1 MARDNW
7 LNKKI
12 QVRPRFL
19 LLLAI
24 PVLLLVLAIC
34 KANARIGEL
43 QTQVDRAQEQV
54 LAAYS
59 ETEELQRKLEFMDT
73 DEYIE
78 QEARKRYNL
87 LGDREIRF
95 VLGTENSDNTEKLL
109 QGIKPETEKYDD
121 VGDDTLEQPVPTAA
135 PGCDWNRFK
144 LNKDAG
150 GGNRR
155 RDDCAASP
163 FARGYAAVF
172 VAGKRR
178 AVRRA
183 DDGDGGRGGHVLPA
197 GARGGLR
204 GDSPVRH
211 QRCARCEK
219 RRGVC

>member
-78 QEARKRYNL
+78 QEARKRDNL

-135 PGCDWNRFK
+135 P
-144 LNKDAG
+144 AG
-150 GGNRR
+150 GN
-155 RDDCAASP
+155 
-163 FARGYAAVF
+163 
-172 VAGKRR
+172 
-178 AVRRA
+178 
-183 DDGDGGRGGHVLPA
+183 
-197 GARGGLR
+197 
-204 GDSPVRH
+204 
-211 QRCARCEK
+211 
-219 RRGVC
+219 

>member
-12 QVRPRFL
+12 QVRSRFL

-135 PGCDWNRFK
+135 P
-144 LNKDAG
+144 AG
-150 GGNRR
+150 GN
-155 RDDCAASP
+155 
-163 FARGYAAVF
+163 
-172 VAGKRR
+172 
-178 AVRRA
+178 
-183 DDGDGGRGGHVLPA
+183 
-197 GARGGLR
+197 
-204 GDSPVRH
+204 
-211 QRCARCEK
+211 
-219 RRGVC
+219 

>member
-78 QEARKRYNL
+78 LEARKRYNL

-135 PGCDWNRFK
+135 P
-144 LNKDAG
+144 AG
-150 GGNRR
+150 GN
-155 RDDCAASP
+155 
-163 FARGYAAVF
+163 
-172 VAGKRR
+172 
-178 AVRRA
+178 
-183 DDGDGGRGGHVLPA
+183 
-197 GARGGLR
+197 
-204 GDSPVRH
+204 
-211 QRCARCEK
+211 
-219 RRGVC
+219 

>member
-135 PGCDWNRFK
+135 PT
-144 LNKDAG
+144 
-150 GGNRR
+150 GGN
-155 RDDCAASP
+155 
-163 FARGYAAVF
+163 
-172 VAGKRR
+172 
-178 AVRRA
+178 
-183 DDGDGGRGGHVLPA
+183 
-197 GARGGLR
+197 
-204 GDSPVRH
+204 
-211 QRCARCEK
+211 
-219 RRGVC
+219 

>member
-1 MARDNW
+1 MAGDNW

-121 VGDDTLEQPVPTAA
+121 VSDDTLEQPVPTTA
-135 PGCDWNRFK
+135 P
-144 LNKDAG
+144 AG
-150 GGNRR
+150 GN
-155 RDDCAASP
+155 
-163 FARGYAAVF
+163 
-172 VAGKRR
+172 
-178 AVRRA
+178 
-183 DDGDGGRGGHVLPA
+183 
-197 GARGGLR
+197 
-204 GDSPVRH
+204 
-211 QRCARCEK
+211 
-219 RRGVC
+219 

>member
-54 LAAYS
+54 LTAYS

-135 PGCDWNRFK
+135 P
-144 LNKDAG
+144 AG
-150 GGNRR
+150 GN
-155 RDDCAASP
+155 
-163 FARGYAAVF
+163 
-172 VAGKRR
+172 
-178 AVRRA
+178 
-183 DDGDGGRGGHVLPA
+183 
-197 GARGGLR
+197 
-204 GDSPVRH
+204 
-211 QRCARCEK
+211 
-219 RRGVC
+219 

>member
-19 LLLAI
+19 LLLTI

-135 PGCDWNRFK
+135 P
-144 LNKDAG
+144 AG
-150 GGNRR
+150 GN
-155 RDDCAASP
+155 
-163 FARGYAAVF
+163 
-172 VAGKRR
+172 
-178 AVRRA
+178 
-183 DDGDGGRGGHVLPA
+183 
-197 GARGGLR
+197 
-204 GDSPVRH
+204 
-211 QRCARCEK
+211 
-219 RRGVC
+219 

>member
-12 QVRPRFL
+12 QVRSRFL
-19 LLLAI
+19 LLLTI

-135 PGCDWNRFK
+135 P
-144 LNKDAG
+144 AG
-150 GGNRR
+150 GN
-155 RDDCAASP
+155 
-163 FARGYAAVF
+163 
-172 VAGKRR
+172 
-178 AVRRA
+178 
-183 DDGDGGRGGHVLPA
+183 
-197 GARGGLR
+197 
-204 GDSPVRH
+204 
-211 QRCARCEK
+211 
-219 RRGVC
+219 

>member
-121 VGDDTLEQPVPTAA
+121 VGDDTLEQPVPTAS
-135 PGCDWNRFK
+135 P
-144 LNKDAG
+144 AG
-150 GGNRR
+150 GN
-155 RDDCAASP
+155 
-163 FARGYAAVF
+163 
-172 VAGKRR
+172 
-178 AVRRA
+178 
-183 DDGDGGRGGHVLPA
+183 
-197 GARGGLR
+197 
-204 GDSPVRH
+204 
-211 QRCARCEK
+211 
-219 RRGVC
+219 

>member
-95 VLGTENSDNTEKLL
+95 VLGTENSDNTEMLL

-135 PGCDWNRFK
+135 P
-144 LNKDAG
+144 AG
-150 GGNRR
+150 GN
-155 RDDCAASP
+155 
-163 FARGYAAVF
+163 
-172 VAGKRR
+172 
-178 AVRRA
+178 
-183 DDGDGGRGGHVLPA
+183 
-197 GARGGLR
+197 
-204 GDSPVRH
+204 
-211 QRCARCEK
+211 
-219 RRGVC
+219 

>member
-135 PGCDWNRFK
+135 T
-144 LNKDAG
+144 AG
-150 GGNRR
+150 GN
-155 RDDCAASP
+155 
-163 FARGYAAVF
+163 
-172 VAGKRR
+172 
-178 AVRRA
+178 
-183 DDGDGGRGGHVLPA
+183 
-197 GARGGLR
+197 
-204 GDSPVRH
+204 
-211 QRCARCEK
+211 
-219 RRGVC
+219 

>member
-24 PVLLLVLAIC
+24 PMLLLVLAIC

-135 PGCDWNRFK
+135 S
-144 LNKDAG
+144 AG
-150 GGNRR
+150 GN
-155 RDDCAASP
+155 
-163 FARGYAAVF
+163 
-172 VAGKRR
+172 
-178 AVRRA
+178 
-183 DDGDGGRGGHVLPA
+183 
-197 GARGGLR
+197 
-204 GDSPVRH
+204 
-211 QRCARCEK
+211 
-219 RRGVC
+219 

>member
-7 LNKKI
+7 MNKKI

-135 PGCDWNRFK
+135 P
-144 LNKDAG
+144 AG
-150 GGNRR
+150 GN
-155 RDDCAASP
+155 
-163 FARGYAAVF
+163 
-172 VAGKRR
+172 
-178 AVRRA
+178 
-183 DDGDGGRGGHVLPA
+183 
-197 GARGGLR
+197 
-204 GDSPVRH
+204 
-211 QRCARCEK
+211 
-219 RRGVC
+219 

>member
-1 MARDNW
+1 M
-7 LNKKI
+7 
-12 QVRPRFL
+12 RPRFL

-135 PGCDWNRFK
+135 P
-144 LNKDAG
+144 AG
-150 GGNRR
+150 GN
-155 RDDCAASP
+155 
-163 FARGYAAVF
+163 
-172 VAGKRR
+172 
-178 AVRRA
+178 
-183 DDGDGGRGGHVLPA
+183 
-197 GARGGLR
+197 
-204 GDSPVRH
+204 
-211 QRCARCEK
+211 
-219 RRGVC
+219 

>member
-78 QEARKRYNL
+78 QEARKRYNF

-135 PGCDWNRFK
+135 P
-144 LNKDAG
+144 AG
-150 GGNRR
+150 GN
-155 RDDCAASP
+155 
-163 FARGYAAVF
+163 
-172 VAGKRR
+172 
-178 AVRRA
+178 
-183 DDGDGGRGGHVLPA
+183 
-197 GARGGLR
+197 
-204 GDSPVRH
+204 
-211 QRCARCEK
+211 
-219 RRGVC
+219 

>member
-135 PGCDWNRFK
+135 P
-144 LNKDAG
+144 AG
-150 GGNRR
+150 GN
-155 RDDCAASP
+155 
-163 FARGYAAVF
+163 
-172 VAGKRR
+172 
-178 AVRRA
+178 
-183 DDGDGGRGGHVLPA
+183 
-197 GARGGLR
+197 
-204 GDSPVRH
+204 
-211 QRCARCEK
+211 
-219 RRGVC
+219 

>member
-109 QGIKPETEKYDD
+109 QGSKPETEKYDD

-135 PGCDWNRFK
+135 P
-144 LNKDAG
+144 AG
-150 GGNRR
+150 GN
-155 RDDCAASP
+155 
-163 FARGYAAVF
+163 
-172 VAGKRR
+172 
-178 AVRRA
+178 
-183 DDGDGGRGGHVLPA
+183 
-197 GARGGLR
+197 
-204 GDSPVRH
+204 
-211 QRCARCEK
+211 
-219 RRGVC
+219 

>member
-59 ETEELQRKLEFMDT
+59 ETEELQRKLEFVDT

-135 PGCDWNRFK
+135 P
-144 LNKDAG
+144 AG
-150 GGNRR
+150 GN
-155 RDDCAASP
+155 
-163 FARGYAAVF
+163 
-172 VAGKRR
+172 
-178 AVRRA
+178 
-183 DDGDGGRGGHVLPA
+183 
-197 GARGGLR
+197 
-204 GDSPVRH
+204 
-211 QRCARCEK
+211 
-219 RRGVC
+219 

>member
-43 QTQVDRAQEQV
+43 QTQVDRAQEHV

-135 PGCDWNRFK
+135 P
-144 LNKDAG
+144 AG
-150 GGNRR
+150 GN
-155 RDDCAASP
+155 
-163 FARGYAAVF
+163 
-172 VAGKRR
+172 
-178 AVRRA
+178 
-183 DDGDGGRGGHVLPA
+183 
-197 GARGGLR
+197 
-204 GDSPVRH
+204 
-211 QRCARCEK
+211 
-219 RRGVC
+219 

>member
-87 LGDREIRF
+87 LGGREIRF

-135 PGCDWNRFK
+135 P
-144 LNKDAG
+144 AG
-150 GGNRR
+150 GN
-155 RDDCAASP
+155 
-163 FARGYAAVF
+163 
-172 VAGKRR
+172 
-178 AVRRA
+178 
-183 DDGDGGRGGHVLPA
+183 
-197 GARGGLR
+197 
-204 GDSPVRH
+204 
-211 QRCARCEK
+211 
-219 RRGVC
+219 

>member
-24 PVLLLVLAIC
+24 PVLLLVFAIC

-135 PGCDWNRFK
+135 P
-144 LNKDAG
+144 AG
-150 GGNRR
+150 GN
-155 RDDCAASP
+155 
-163 FARGYAAVF
+163 
-172 VAGKRR
+172 
-178 AVRRA
+178 
-183 DDGDGGRGGHVLPA
+183 
-197 GARGGLR
+197 
-204 GDSPVRH
+204 
-211 QRCARCEK
+211 
-219 RRGVC
+219 

>member
-1 MARDNW
+1 MAGDNW

-87 LGDREIRF
+87 LGENEIRL
-95 VLGTENSDNTEKLL
+95 VLGSENSDNTKQLL
-109 QGIKPETEKYDD
+109 EGIVPNFSAENDGVETDD
-121 VGDDTLEQPVPTAA
+121 LQETPIEPTNTE
-135 PGCDWNRFK
+135 GTN
-144 LNKDAG
+144 
-150 GGNRR
+150 
-155 RDDCAASP
+155 
-163 FARGYAAVF
+163 
-172 VAGKRR
+172 
-178 AVRRA
+178 
-183 DDGDGGRGGHVLPA
+183 
-197 GARGGLR
+197 
-204 GDSPVRH
+204 
-211 QRCARCEK
+211 
-219 RRGVC
+219 

>member
-24 PVLLLVLAIC
+24 PMLLLVLAIC

-135 PGCDWNRFK
+135 P
-144 LNKDAG
+144 AG
-150 GGNRR
+150 GN
-155 RDDCAASP
+155 
-163 FARGYAAVF
+163 
-172 VAGKRR
+172 
-178 AVRRA
+178 
-183 DDGDGGRGGHVLPA
+183 
-197 GARGGLR
+197 
-204 GDSPVRH
+204 
-211 QRCARCEK
+211 
-219 RRGVC
+219 

>member
-95 VLGTENSDNTEKLL
+95 VLGTESSDNTEKLL

-135 PGCDWNRFK
+135 P
-144 LNKDAG
+144 AG
-150 GGNRR
+150 GN
-155 RDDCAASP
+155 
-163 FARGYAAVF
+163 
-172 VAGKRR
+172 
-178 AVRRA
+178 
-183 DDGDGGRGGHVLPA
+183 
-197 GARGGLR
+197 
-204 GDSPVRH
+204 
-211 QRCARCEK
+211 
-219 RRGVC
+219 

>member
-19 LLLAI
+19 
-24 PVLLLVLAIC
+24 LLLVLAIC

-135 PGCDWNRFK
+135 P
-144 LNKDAG
+144 AG
-150 GGNRR
+150 GN
-155 RDDCAASP
+155 
-163 FARGYAAVF
+163 
-172 VAGKRR
+172 
-178 AVRRA
+178 
-183 DDGDGGRGGHVLPA
+183 
-197 GARGGLR
+197 
-204 GDSPVRH
+204 
-211 QRCARCEK
+211 
-219 RRGVC
+219 

>member
-19 LLLAI
+19 LLLAMA
-24 PVLLLVLAIC
+24 VLLLVLAIC

-135 PGCDWNRFK
+135 S
-144 LNKDAG
+144 AG
-150 GGNRR
+150 GN
-155 RDDCAASP
+155 
-163 FARGYAAVF
+163 
-172 VAGKRR
+172 
-178 AVRRA
+178 
-183 DDGDGGRGGHVLPA
+183 
-197 GARGGLR
+197 
-204 GDSPVRH
+204 
-211 QRCARCEK
+211 
-219 RRGVC
+219 